1 MVATK
6 PGPELI
12 DPTGTT
18 SGHVLTSTGGSTAP
32 TFQQG
37 GRIVQVVN
45 TQTGSMATGTAL
57 WSDDNSIPQISEGTE
72 FMTLAITP
80 ANSSNKLLI
89 ITDSNWGSSV
99 ATIYIMAAIF
109 QDATTNALVTAQQV
123 THSGTNNHMHL
134 SFSHYM
140 TAGTTSSTTFRFRAA
155 AHTGPTTITFNGVG
169 GAQKGGGIM
178 ASSMTIMEIET

>member
-1 MVATK
+1 MTATK

-89 ITDSNWGSSV
+89 ITDSNWSCSGGS
-99 ATIYIMAAIF
+99 IYLMAAIF
-109 QDATTNALVTAQQV
+109 QDTTANALVTAQHEFV
-123 THSGTNNHMHL
+123 NADGHTHL

-155 AHTGPTTITFNGVG
+155 DHTGPSTLTFNGIG